1 MLRPSLGSLHELT
14 YIKSMTNTKKPI
26 SNIVNSILVPEEL
39 SLSDLKV
46 IQSQLGRPPHQ
57 VLGVV
62 TRCRYGLPEV
72 ILTNPIIE
80 GKSPFPTFL
89 WLSCPLLRKKIDY
102 LEGAGWV
109 RKLQAI
115 VDGTGREGKGAK
127 RAELSGRG
135 LPTEESV
142 SPRLFS
148 NLKNEVE
155 VLEAL
160 KQEIKR
166 EVSGVS
172 LKSQLIEDNQRYVR
186 LRNRYLDSA
195 TRERFVCLE
204 RKGIVGSEN
213 LGRIKCLHAHYA
225 HFLATGENI
234 IGRIVHQLLGTLFSK
249 EEKGG
254 ERQRTAENLC
264 SYCCEVTRY

>member
-1 MLRPSLGSLHELT
+1 MDLR
-14 YIKSMTNTKKPI
+14 
-26 SNIVNSILVPEEL
+26 
-39 SLSDLKV
+39 V
-46 IQSQLGRPPHQ
+46 IQCQLGRPPRQ

-80 GKSPFPTFL
+80 RRFPFPTFL
-89 WLSCPLLRKKIDY
+89 WLSCPLLKKRIDR

-127 RAELSGRG
+127 RAESRRG
-135 LPTEESV
+135 VGAEGSV
-142 SPRLFS
+142 STPLS
-148 NLKNEVE
+148 STQKNEGE

-160 KQEIKR
+160 KQEIRR
-166 EVSGVS
+166 EVSGAS
-172 LKSQLIEDNQRYVR
+172 LKTQLIEDNQEYIR

-195 TRERFVCLE
+195 MREKFDSLE
-204 RKGIVGSEN
+204 KKGIAGSEN
-213 LGRIKCLHAHYA
+213 LSRIKCLHAHYA

-234 IGRIVHQLLGTLFSK
+234 VGRIVHRLLSAPLLREKKG
-249 EEKGG
+249 EGEKGV
-254 ERQRTAENLC
+254 EEQC
-264 SYCCEVTRY
+264 SLYCGITK